1 MSHPLVIALF
11 DTPDAAD
18 RAAKA
23 LRAHGVTADRVSIV
37 AQTHDEEGILARA
50 ADASPGSEIED
61 WRPASRLGELGAHLI
76 AAVALVMPGIGP
88 IVANGPLAAGL
99 GEVAGHLTGGIA
111 RSLESAGLSASA
123 AEDWESRVAN
133 GAVLIGGH
141 ASAPAEAEA
150 VRALL
155 TDAGASR
162 VATCNWPGR

>member
-11 DTPDAAD
+11 DNPDAAG
-18 RAAKA
+18 RAAKV
-23 LRAHGVTADRVSIV
+23 LRGLGLPADRVSIV
-37 AQTHDEEGILARA
+37 AQTHDEEGTLARA

-99 GEVAGHLTGGIA
+99 GEVAGHLTGGVA
-111 RSLESAGLSASA
+111 RSLERAGLSVHV
-123 AEDWESRVAN
+123 AEDWETRVGN

-141 ASAPAEAEA
+141 ASSPAEADA
-150 VRALL
+150 VRKGL

-162 VATCNWPGR
+162 VVTCSWPDR